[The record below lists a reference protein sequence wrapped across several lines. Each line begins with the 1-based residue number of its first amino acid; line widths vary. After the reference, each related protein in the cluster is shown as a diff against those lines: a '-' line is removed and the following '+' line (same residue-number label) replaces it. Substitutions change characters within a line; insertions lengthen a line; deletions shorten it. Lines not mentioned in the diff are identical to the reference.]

1 MNSESMITLKQM
13 RKELKQIE
21 TELDQINS
29 TKISVIK
36 SSIRKNKNVPFI
48 DILEREFD
56 LLDKQFEKYMLL

>member
-36 SSIRKNKNVPFI
+36 SSIRKIKNVPFI